1 MREERPAEANVSLLP
16 GVKSSMPGDAS
27 RMRNDLQRAEDR
39 MSGRTPVSE
48 GGVGAAPDALTNGS
62 CPVPAS
68 DPGGAVGVGLGPVPL
83 DGANADFAYGSVNGA
98 GPGSTPPGPASG
110 AAHDAGAPGLPT
122 GRTACPSASAAAE
135 GVTASGESE
144 SRPSPSW
151 SGSWSGDIGDARPE
165 PSRPGP
171 VPQGTAHPEPPG
183 PAGAQAPGPSDA
195 AAHQALP
202 ETLPAAFP
210 APGVPR
216 QDRGPRS
223 ASSGPS
229 AATPHRLDAQGP
241 ANGPVTPQGLPGV
254 PGRPVPSWAGQGPV
268 IPLHAAELPGT
279 PAPGPAAHERS
290 PLAAHAAPDRVSAP
304 HPASDRPGS
313 PWPPPLP
320 VPSGTDAPAH
330 DPVPRLPA
338 APERHDRDEAVS
350 GAAEAARTGSGGESA
365 ARCPVAHGGL
375 LPEPRRAAAGQP
387 ENRAYALGPDTL
399 HRLADD
405 FVRLHHREVPA
416 HGDPGPRLAAV
427 HAEIDATGTYRHT
440 PDELAFGARVAWRN
454 SNRCIGRLYWNSLRV
469 RDRRHVSDADTVAQ
483 ECVEHLKEAG
493 NGGRIRPLI
502 TVFAPDT
509 PARPGPRIWNEQL
522 IRYAGHTGAD
532 GGIVGDPRNTGLTRL
547 AERLGWPGGPGG
559 PFDVLPLIVQGGDD
573 KPRWYELPDEA
584 VLEVPLRHPEDT
596 WAQDWG
602 LRWHA
607 VPAISH
613 MCLEIGGIC
622 YPCAPFNGWYMGTE
636 IGARDLADT
645 DRYDLLP
652 RLAEHLG
659 LDVSSDRSLWKDR
672 ALVELNRAV
681 LHSFDRAGISITD
694 HHTESERF
702 LTHLDREEG
711 KGRQVGADWSWIV
724 PPMSSAATG
733 VFHRTYDNTEL
744 TPLFTHHDD
753 ALARAR
759 GEVVL

>member
-1 MREERPAEANVSLLP
+1 M
-16 GVKSSMPGDAS
+16 
-27 RMRNDLQRAEDR
+27 
-39 MSGRTPVSE
+39 
-48 GGVGAAPDALTNGS
+48 S

-68 DPGGAVGVGLGPVPL
+68 DPGFASGPGGAVGAGLGPGPL
-83 DGANADFAYGSVNGA
+83 DGANADFADGSVNGA
-98 GPGSTPPGPASG
+98 QPGPTPPGPASG
-110 AAHDAGAPGLPT
+110 AAHDSGAPGLPT
-122 GRTACPSASAAAE
+122 DRTTRPSASAAAE
-135 GVTASGESE
+135 GVTASGEPE
-144 SRPSPSW
+144 
-151 SGSWSGDIGDARPE
+151 SGSCSSWPGDTGDARPE
-165 PSRPGP
+165 AARPGP
-171 VPQGTAHPEPPG
+171 VPQGITHPELPG
-183 PAGAQAPGPSDA
+183 PAGAQPPGPSGA
-195 AAHQALP
+195 ETHQALP
-202 ETLPAAFP
+202 GTPPAVFP

-216 QDRGPRS
+216 QDRGPRP

-229 AATPHRLDAQGP
+229 AAAPHGLPAQGAASCP
-241 ANGPVTPQGLPGV
+241 ATPQGLPGL

-268 IPLHAAELPGT
+268 TPLHAAKLPGT
-279 PAPGPAAHERS
+279 PASGPAAPERS
-290 PLAAHAAPDRVSAP
+290 PLAPHAAPDRASAP
-304 HPASDRPGS
+304 HPGIDPPRVPHPAPDRPGS
-313 PWPPPLP
+313 PWPPSLP
-320 VPSGTDAPAH
+320 APSGTDAPAH
-330 DPVPRLPA
+330 DPVPRLPV

-350 GAAEAARTGSGGESA
+350 GAAAAARTGSGGESA
-365 ARCPVAHGGL
+365 ARCPVAHGGP

-387 ENRAYALGPDTL
+387 ENRAYALGLDTL

-440 PDELAFGARVAWRN
+440 PGELAFGARVAWRN

-532 GGIVGDPRNTGLTRL
+532 GRIVGDPRNTGLTGL
-547 AERLGWPGGPGG
+547 AERLGWRGDPGS
-559 PFDVLPLIVQGGDD
+559 PFDVLPLIVQGSDD
-573 KPRWYELPDEA
+573 KPRLYELPDEA
-584 VLEVPLRHPEDT
+584 VLEVPLQHPEDT

-645 DRYDLLP
+645 DRYNLLP

-702 LTHLDREEG
+702 LTHLDREES

-759 GEVVL
+759 GEALL